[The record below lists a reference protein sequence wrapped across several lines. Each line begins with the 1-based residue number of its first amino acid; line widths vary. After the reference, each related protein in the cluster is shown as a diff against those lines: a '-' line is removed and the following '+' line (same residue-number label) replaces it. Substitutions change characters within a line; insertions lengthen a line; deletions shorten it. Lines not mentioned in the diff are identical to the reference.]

1 MKKIGLLS
9 DTHGMILPSVLNFF
23 KECDEVWHAGDIGSV
38 AVSNTLETKHLFKAV
53 YGNIDGYDIRSKYP
67 EHIVIEIDGL
77 KALMI
82 HIGGYPGKY
91 TKQAKELIETEK
103 PGLFISGHSHILK
116 VMPDKK
122 HGLLHINP
130 GSAGKQGLHQKI
142 TCIRF
147 IINKGKITELEVFE
161 KERY

>member
-9 DTHGMILPSVLNFF
+9 DTHGMLLPSVLDFF
-23 KECDEVWHAGDIGSV
+23 KNCNEVWHAGDIGSIAV
-38 AVSNTLETKHLFKAV
+38 ANSLETEHTFKAV
-53 YGNIDGYDIRSKYP
+53 YGNIDGYDIRSRYP
-67 EHIVIEIDGL
+67 EYLVIKIERL
-77 KALMI
+77 KVLMI

-91 TKQAKELIETEK
+91 TKQAKQLIETEK

-122 HGLLHINP
+122 NGLLHINP

-147 IINKGKITELEVFE
+147 NINKGKITELEVFE